1 MSPVAELAILAA
13 LWCAAHSVLI
23 TPRVTAYARRRF
35 GALFAWYRLLYNL
48 FSLVSLLPLLL
59 CLRHAEAHTLFTWAQ
74 PWILVSWI
82 AIAAAVYLLAAGA
95 RVHDNAHFFGF
106 SQIAAQRRGRE
117 DAVQPFHT
125 RGILARV
132 RHPYYSAGM
141 LLMIFAG
148 DITDVNLA
156 VRIVFLVYLIVGAML
171 EEKKLL
177 AEFGDVYVRYREKV
191 PMFVPR
197 MGRRGT

>member
-1 MSPVAELAILAA
+1 
-13 LWCAAHSVLI
+13 
-23 TPRVTAYARRRF
+23 
-35 GALFAWYRLLYNL
+35 
-48 FSLVSLLPLLL
+48 
-59 CLRHAEAHTLFTWAQ
+59 
-74 PWILVSWI
+74 
-82 AIAAAVYLLAAGA
+82 
-95 RVHDNAHFFGF
+95 
-106 SQIAAQRRGRE
+106 
-117 DAVQPFHT
+117 
-125 RGILARV
+125 
-132 RHPYYSAGM
+132 M

-197 MGRRGT
+197 RGRRGT